1 VALASRSVGVS
12 SGQRSSVSTTA
23 KERQVLQL
31 LKDYR
36 SWHTAFGGSLT
47 PEDSHMRSAAY
58 GPAALIEQGA
68 YWPKRW
74 RAAARTTY
82 EKLEHALTLL
92 QHDGTLGMSCWLVLH
107 SFYLGADADPSEV
120 ERLEKTRPNLKKWRD
135 LAVKKVAGYLA
146 GHDLFVIMPSR
157 MTSNA
162 AKQIDLRNDEAWA
175 LYQQLR
181 SEGRR
186 KTEAVKTTAI
196 LCGYSE
202 RRIWE
207 IVKTRG
213 SASEAKPA

>member
-1 VALASRSVGVS
+1 VALAARGIGVS
-12 SGQRSSVSTTA
+12 SGSLVSTTA

-107 SFYLGADADPSEV
+107 SYYLGADADPSEV
-120 ERLEKTRPNLKKWRD
+120 ERLGKLRPNLIKWRD
-135 LAVKKVAGYLA
+135 LAVKKTAEKLA

-157 MTSNA
+157 MTSNM
-162 AKQIDLRNDEAWA
+162 AKQIEQRNDEAHQ
-175 LYQQLR
+175 LYTQLR
-181 SEGRR
+181 SEGHK
-186 KTEAVKTTAI
+186 KTDAVKTTAV
-196 LCGYSE
+196 LVGYSE

-207 IVKTRG
+207 IVKTR
-213 SASEAKPA
+213 SSEATGSL